1 MFCCKNQYLT
11 VSCSVLFRS
20 LKIPQRQAPDASL
33 CGSIWWCFWF
43 CDEIDQKLFPRWYF
57 GTVYIQI
64 SNFISPIR
72 RDFPLLPPPP
82 APIISPISTPP
93 ALPTIF
99 LILPIFLPT
108 SIPPNKASKWVS
120 YAGQLVLV
128 TKQEAWRQNFIV
140 CQIYFNR
147 YVWPKIDIRFPDLSI
162 KLDQKMSTQ
171 NRYFGSVPC
180 FVSDEGSPNTRDHQE
195 CL

>member
-1 MFCCKNQYLT
+1 MRPCADRFDDAFGFVMKLIKNCYQDDILVCT
-11 VSCSVLFRS
+11 T
-20 LKIPQRQAPDASL
+20 A
-33 CGSIWWCFWF
+33 
-43 CDEIDQKLFPRWYF
+43 
-57 GTVYIQI
+57 YIQI
-64 SNFISPIR
+64 GNFISPIR

-93 ALPTIF
+93 AL
-99 LILPIFLPT
+99 LPILLLPIST
-108 SIPPNKASKWVS
+108 SIPPNKASKRVS
-120 YAGQLVLV
+120 YAGKLVLV